1 MFQAL
6 FALTVGF
13 LIVFEG
19 VLTVRLARAV
29 IAWLSDGGSG
39 PPFARA

>member
-1 MFQAL
+1 MFQVF

-19 VLTVRLARAV
+19 VLTVRLARAA
-29 IAWLSDGGSG
+29 IAWLRNGG
-39 PPFARA
+39 PPDQGLAA